1 MRFPTPRLAWRSL
14 GRKYFIGPGWCF
26 IMFPSPTEI
35 LKIHLNSV
43 GMFPWSA
50 HSPPIL
56 LMVEVMDLDPPCPIA
71 CCIDG
76 AVSFPVVPMLTLPS

>member
-14 GRKYFIGPGWCF
+14 GRKYFIGPGYCF

>member
-14 GRKYFIGPGWCF
+14 GRKYFIGPGYCF

-56 LMVEVMDLDPPCPIA
+56 LMVEVMDLDPPCPVA